1 MSAASESPSGARSYA
16 ASTMVGRTKV
26 NWDDS
31 KMRSTYANVC
41 NVATTREEVMFLFG
55 TSQNWTNSSEEVNV
69 ELQERVI
76 MNPFAAKRL
85 LLLLAKTIEEFEK
98 QHGSLTSADLG
109 AAHRPG

>member
-1 MSAASESPSGARSYA
+1 MSTPNDTSSGRTYA

-26 NWDDS
+26 NWDDA

-55 TSQNWTNSSEEVNV
+55 TTQNWTNNSEEVNV

-85 LLLLAKTIEEFEK
+85 LLLLAKTLEEYEK
-98 QHGSLTSADLG
+98 VHGALNSVDLG
-109 AAHRPG
+109 AAHRPK

>member
-1 MSAASESPSGARSYA
+1 MPAANDAPTGRSYA

-41 NVATTREEVMFLFG
+41 NVATTREEVMLLFG
-55 TSQNWTNSSEEVNV
+55 TSQNWTNASEEISV
-69 ELQERVI
+69 ELLERVI

-85 LLLLAKTIEEFEK
+85 LLLLAKTIEEYEK
-98 QHGSLTSADLG
+98 QHGSLSSAELSST
-109 AAHRPG
+109 HRPK

>member
-1 MSAASESPSGARSYA
+1 MSASDSPANGRTYA

-76 MNPFAAKRL
+76 MNPFDAKRL

-109 AAHRPG
+109 AAQRPG

>member
-1 MSAASESPSGARSYA
+1 MSAASESPNGARSYA

-41 NVATTREEVMFLFG
+41 NVATTREEVMLLFG
-55 TSQNWTNSSEEVNV
+55 TSQNWTNSSAEINV
-69 ELQERVI
+69 ELLERVI

-85 LLLLAKTIEEFEK
+85 LLLLAKTLEEFEK
-98 QHGSLTSADLG
+98 QHGSLTSAELSTT
-109 AAHRPG
+109 H